1 MNWELTNET
10 DLMGNEIKMKCVSSP
25 SGRLS
30 IRYRSD
36 NGLSILYN
44 SFIGNG
50 TYYTIKHTIYREKYI
65 KVKFD
70 DKIVRFNIETAVNN
84 NDVFFITE
92 IQLFLRYLKQCKNI
106 VIEYYT
112 LDGTYQVPFNVEEYE
127 DVYKNIQI
135 ETPQQS
141 NNDKKMLGVPDKYWG
156 IMLGCLCI
164 VFMIIT
170 IFITTRY

>member
-10 DLMGNEIKMKCVSSP
+10 DLMGNEIKMKSVSSP

-112 LDGTYQVPFNVEEYE
+112 LDGTYQVPFNVEGYE
-127 DVYKNIQI
+127 DI
-135 ETPQQS
+135 EIPQQKS
-141 NNDKKMLGVPDKYWG
+141 NDDKKMLGIPDKYFG
-156 IMLGCLCI
+156 VVLVCSLIFLAI
-164 VFMIIT
+164 VTKIL
-170 IFITTRY
+170 

>member
-1 MNWELTNET
+1 MNWELVNQK
-10 DLMGNEIKMKCVSSP
+10 DLMGNEIIMNSIHSP
-25 SGRLS
+25 SGVLS

-50 TYYTIKHTIYREKYI
+50 IYYTIKHTIYREKYI

-84 NDVFFITE
+84 NDAFFITE

-112 LDGTYQVPFNVEEYE
+112 LDGTYQVPFNVEGYE
-127 DVYKNIQI
+127 DI
-135 ETPQQS
+135 EIPTQQKS
-141 NNDKKMLGVPDKYWG
+141 NDDKKMLGIPDKYFG
-156 IMLGCLCI
+156 VVLVCSLIFLA
-164 VFMIIT
+164 IIT
-170 IFITTRY
+170 KIL